1 MIRTSNL
8 TYAYPGQE
16 EITFPDIH
24 CNAGEHA
31 LILGPSG
38 SGKTTLLHL
47 LGGILSPVK
56 GEIFIKDIPVHTL
69 RGTKLDKFRGKN
81 IGIIFQ
87 KPHFIKSLSAI
98 ENLLLAQSLS
108 GQKKDLPRI
117 NHLLNRLSIANK
129 ADSKTYSLSIGEQQR
144 LAIARA
150 LVNHP
155 QIVLADEPSSALDDE
170 NCFNMIS
177 LLRSVASESN
187 ANLVIVTHDS
197 RIKDLI
203 EKRVEIKPSRVIT
216 GID

>member
-8 TYAYPGQE
+8 TYSYPGQE
-16 EITFPDIH
+16 EFTFPDIH
-24 CNAGEHA
+24 CEAGEHA

-38 SGKTTLLHL
+38 AGKTTLLHL
-47 LGGILSPVK
+47 LGGILSPAK
-56 GEIFIKDIPVHTL
+56 GEIFINETPMHTL
-69 RGTKLDKFRGKN
+69 RGQKLDKFRGKN

-87 KPHFIKSLSAI
+87 KPHFIKSLSSI
-98 ENLLLAQSLS
+98 ENLLLAQTLS

-117 NHLLNRLSIANK
+117 KHILNRLSISQKAN
-129 ADSKTYSLSIGEQQR
+129 AKTYSLSIGEQQR

-170 NCFNMIS
+170 NCLNMVN
-177 LLRSVASESN
+177 LLRDVPSESN
-187 ANLVIVTHDS
+187 ANLIIVTHDS
-197 RIKDLI
+197 HIKNLI
-203 EKRVEIKPSRVIT
+203 DKKIEIKPSRVIT